1 MIIATEKLIPG
12 VLPPKEE
19 TEGVDFLAILH
30 SFDPSL
36 CSEEAYETFAER
48 NPSIVP
54 FYQEEYFQM
63 AGDRLMPE
71 ERLHLAEVMAA
82 ADERALV
89 AAVRK
94 GDYDKCRKALVK
106 AIGTKVCLYL
116 VQETEA

>member
-12 VLPPKEE
+12 VLPPKEK
-19 TEGVDFLAILH
+19 TEDVDFLAILH
-30 SFDPSL
+30 DFDPSM

-48 NPSIVP
+48 NPSIIP
-54 FYQEEYFQM
+54 FYEDSQPGGLTLSQ
-63 AGDRLMPE
+63 RLN
-71 ERLHLAEVMAA
+71 LAAVMAD
-82 ADERALV
+82 ADERALA

-116 VQETEA
+116 VREMEER